1 MLRSNPQDEELLE
14 VVQNAPGAFA
24 QFAHRWG
31 PIPRSALQ
39 PGENDEPKPI
49 TGQCN
54 PGSLNICNAAEEP
67 QIPTRNFGDNKDMLS
82 ESRPAAEVPLTKSG
96 DEIKD
101 EGLRPST
108 SEVRLPVEGQRST
121 DLRVC
126 ESFIGHQRVTPE
138 YKAYQK
144 LMDQIHDSPDERIS
158 DLGEDEAP
166 ILTGERLK
174 AKDSRDY
181 GTRRS
186 PIPDEW
192 SKVQSKHQPR
202 AKEPLRTVTYQK
214 PIYRRHNPNAAPIG
228 KFGTSTAAN
237 PRSRET
243 GNKSLQ
249 TKGGFGT
256 PRRDDYWRHSDKESR
271 TPISWWDRQPR
282 KRNDHV
288 SEKKPFSGPGF
299 GNPSKSRGSD
309 SKPAIPVGSDQRR
322 KEDSSFNQKKKF
334 SEGLGDP
341 NVRRFG
347 GLSELDGRAK
357 LPTRNRAYPRD
368 RAQKPERSS
377 GLWFSAEQEEYVYNV
392 LVESLCRL
400 RLGC

>member
-1 MLRSNPQDEELLE
+1 
-14 VVQNAPGAFA
+14 
-24 QFAHRWG
+24 
-31 PIPRSALQ
+31 
-39 PGENDEPKPI
+39 
-49 TGQCN
+49 
-54 PGSLNICNAAEEP
+54 
-67 QIPTRNFGDNKDMLS
+67 MLS
-82 ESRPAAEVPLTKSG
+82 GSRPEVEVPQTKSEDG
-96 DEIKD
+96 LKD
-101 EGLRPST
+101 EGPHSST
-108 SEVRLPVEGQRST
+108 SEVRLPTEVRRST
-121 DLRVC
+121 DWRER

-144 LMDQIHDSPDERIS
+144 LMDQIQDSPDERIN
-158 DLGEDEAP
+158 DLGEDEAT
-166 ILTGERLK
+166 ILPGERLK

-249 TKGGFGT
+249 TKGGFGI

-271 TPISWWDRQPR
+271 TPIPWWDRQPR

-288 SEKKPFSGPGF
+288 PEKKPFSGPGF
-299 GNPSKSRGSD
+299 GNPNKSRGSD
-309 SKPAIPVGSDQRR
+309 SRSSIPAGSNQQR
-322 KEDSSFNQKKKF
+322 KEHAPFNQKKKF

-341 NVRRFG
+341 KVRRFG

-357 LPTRNRAYPRD
+357 SPTRNRAYPRD
-368 RAQKPERSS
+368 RAQKPERCS
-377 GLWFSAEQEEYVYNV
+377 GLRFSAEQEEYVYNV